1 MNFKKEREDKLELYL
16 TTVWNE
22 IQWSSVNTVL
32 NTSISELVG
41 WTQSETDN
49 ISEYAVEIGYTKV
62 GLGGIVF
69 LNINGVIRAK
79 ELSCKEKY
87 VRIKAAELIRKKEQA
102 RIKTKKLVDK
112 ERQRRIKEKI
122 KVTPREIYISAPYKK
137 DPIELVELE
146 GIEESIEIEELTDTS
161 WVLTTINRIK
171 NLFSK

>member
-1 MNFKKEREDKLELYL
+1 VNFKKEREDKLELYL

-49 ISEYAVEIGYTKV
+49 ISEYAVEIGYTEV

-69 LNINGVIRAK
+69 ISTNGVIRAK
-79 ELSCKEKY
+79 ELRCKEKC
-87 VRIKAAELIRKKEQA
+87 VKIKAAELIRKKE
-102 RIKTKKLVDK
+102 
-112 ERQRRIKEKI
+112 RQRKIKEKI

-161 WVLTTINRIK
+161 WVLTTVNWIK